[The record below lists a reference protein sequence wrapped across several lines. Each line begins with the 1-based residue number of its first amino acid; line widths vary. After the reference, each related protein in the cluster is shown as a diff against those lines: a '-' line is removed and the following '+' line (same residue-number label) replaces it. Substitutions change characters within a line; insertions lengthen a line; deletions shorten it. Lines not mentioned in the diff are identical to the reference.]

1 MIGVVIRDAGN
12 VSRTATAVVV
22 RDAANVARTVSEI
35 RVRDINNVS
44 RVVYRAGGA
53 AVVTATANTSYVS
66 GYTRYSSSAT
76 TNPVTVTG
84 SGGTG
89 PYTYAWSLLDYTSA
103 IPPTATA
110 PTSATSSFF
119 QTGMAAGDVENSTWR
134 CTVTDANGASGSVD
148 ITAAFVR
155 VESGGVIP

>member
-1 MIGVVIRDAGN
+1 MIGIVIRDASNVPRTVTAIVVRDAGN
-12 VSRTATAVVV
+12 VSRTI
-22 RDAANVARTVSEI
+22 SEI

-53 AVVTATANTSYVS
+53 AVITATASTSYVS

-110 PTSATSSFF
+110 PASATSSFF
-119 QTGMAAGDVENSTWR
+119 QTGMIAGDVESSTWR
-134 CTVTDANGASGSVD
+134 CTVTDANGATGFVD

>member
-12 VSRTATAVVV
+12 VARAATAIAV
-22 RDAANVARTVSEI
+22 RDAGNVSRVISEI

-76 TNPVTVTG
+76 TNPVTVTVA
-84 SGGTG
+84 GGTA

-110 PTSATSSFF
+110 PTSATSAFF
-119 QTGMAAGDVENSTWR
+119 QTGMASGDVENSTWR
-134 CTVTDANGASGSVD
+134 CTVTDANGATGFVD